1 MFQKK
6 KKNPI
11 QAEFQAIRR
20 KWKRKAFRMKAKLF
34 LTAVLPVLMALIGT
48 AAARIF
54 LRMKLRKA
62 ASGLKPAVS
71 AASAVKAWPEPESE
85 SVTSSEDTCQKTAKA
100 AADIQAEPVSLERTR
115 PEFVKPEAVET
126 AAAVDQTDSLS

>member
-71 AASAVKAWPEPESE
+71 ASSAVKAWPEPESE
-85 SVTSSEDTCQKTAKA
+85 TSSEDACQKTAKA
-100 AADIQAEPVSLERTR
+100 AADIPAEPVSLERTR

-126 AAAVDQTDSLS
+126 AAAADQTDSLS